1 MTTALVTGGN
11 RGIGFEIC
19 RQLGRQGMTVLL
31 ASREQTAGEEA
42 AATLKGEGL
51 DVRAVALDVAS
62 ADSITACAAALKR
75 KGVAVDVLVNNAG
88 VIAEG
93 DLLSGDAGPMEQA
106 ISVNLMGPLRTAQ
119 AFMPAMNQRGYGRV
133 VNVSSNWGSFDAG
146 LEGPA
151 AYAVSKAA
159 LNALTVRLA
168 REAGDGVKVNSM
180 CPGWVR
186 TRMGGDSATS
196 STEEGADTA
205 VFLATL
211 PDDGANGLFFRKRK
225 PHAW

>member
-19 RQLGRQGMTVLL
+19 RQLGKLGMTVLL
-31 ASREQTAGEEA
+31 ASREQAAGEEA

-62 ADSITACAAALKR
+62 ADSVSACAAALKR
-75 KGVAVDVLVNNAG
+75 EGVAVDVLVNNAG

-93 DLLSGDAGPMEQA
+93 DLLSGDVAPMEQA
-106 ISVNLMGPLRTAQ
+106 IAVNLMGPLRTAQ
-119 AFMPAMNQRGYGRV
+119 AFMPGMNQRGYGRV

-146 LEGPA
+146 LEGPP
-151 AYAVSKAA
+151 AYAVTKAA

-168 REAGDGVKVNSM
+168 REAGTGVKVNSM

-186 TRMGGDSATS
+186 TRMGGETATS

-211 PDDGANGLFFRKRK
+211 PDDGANGLFFRKRQ